1 LIAWNSPKFT
11 KNPTKEILKMFSDY
25 KNFYPTPSGLALKM
39 ICLIKGHPQ
48 KILES
53 QAGKGDLIECLNESW
68 KFGHARYEVVAIEID
83 EDLQSILRGKNIKV
97 IDSDFLN
104 FQGPDKFDLIIGNP
118 PFDHGEKHLLKAIDI
133 LYRGQIIYLLNAET
147 LKNPNTN
154 TKKELVRKLDELG
167 AEIEYIQNAFV
178 DAERPTGVEIALIN
192 ITVERKVEDDLF
204 AGARD
209 EAQESKEV
217 INEENALST
226 GRTIQEMIASYNQVV
241 TACTETIISYYRHH
255 NKVSSYLGLNK
266 EATSSNYNAKDL
278 TEKLQNTLNMTVV
291 SIRKNFWRKT
301 LDIAEVQSRLTEA
314 KQKEFEHQLSQ
325 RSSMDFTESNIRSFI
340 LNIIGSYE
348 QTIVDSVLSLF
359 DKFTIESC
367 YRDTLH
373 EKNIH
378 YFNGWKT
385 NNAFKLGKRLIIP
398 IHGSYGGPFQSWSDG
413 WSLDYQA
420 ERSIRDIDMVISY
433 FDGMHSCKTICDA
446 LKEGFGQNENSGL
459 FSTHFKITAYKKGT
473 LHLTFLNDDILRR
486 FNIAACKGKGWLP
499 ENYGTESYVKMLP
512 AQRDVIDSFEGAKTY
527 EKNLNAPLFPTSST
541 TLKLAA

>member
-1 LIAWNSPKFT
+1 
-11 KNPTKEILKMFSDY
+11 MFSDY
-25 KNFYPTPSGLALKM
+25 KNFYPTPSSLALKM
-39 ICLIKGHPQ
+39 ICLIKGHP
-48 KILES
+48 KNILES
-53 QAGKGDLIECLNESW
+53 QAGKGDLIECLNKSW
-68 KFGHARYEVVAIEID
+68 KFSHARYEVVAIEID

-118 PFDHGEKHLLKAIDI
+118 PFDHGEKHLLKAIDV

-167 AEIEYIQNAFV
+167 AEIEYIQNAFI

-209 EAQESKEV
+209 EAQESKDE
-217 INEENALST
+217 IKEENALST
-226 GRTIQEMIASYNQVV
+226 GRTIQELVASYNQVV

-278 TEKLQNTLNMTVV
+278 TEKLQNTLNITVV
-291 SIRKNFWRKT
+291 SIRKNFWRRT
-301 LDIAEVQSRLTEA
+301 LDIAEVRSRLTEA

-348 QTIVDSVLSLF
+348 QTIMDSILSLF
-359 DKFTIESC
+359 DRFTIESC
-367 YRDTLH
+367 YRDTLN

-420 ERSIRDIDMVISY
+420 ERSRRDIDMVISY

-512 AQRDVIDSFEGAKTY
+512 EQRDVIDSFEGAKIY
-527 EKNLNAPLFPTSST
+527 EKNLNVPLFPVSNTM
-541 TLKLAA
+541 LKLAA